1 MGGGT
6 RSASGSSGGG
16 VSKKSSPETGVPYT
30 GHNYDHNATYASIRE
45 MYADMHYH
53 PDFPTP
59 PLDPVY
65 PFLGQLV
72 YLYGVYMHSFHM
84 RVWCIYTRCMC
95 IYCIYTSYVL
105 RSTILHIPVIHNS
118 IFVYIGE
125 HPSLASFEQF
135 HTSLHHNQQ
144 QQQQQQRGGMVCLY
158 VCTIVL

>member
-1 MGGGT
+1 MCIVCFLYLGLNVQPINRQNSPSVGGGT

-30 GHNYDHNATYASIRE
+30 GHNYDHNTTYASIRE

-84 RVWCIYTRCMC
+84 HPLVVAVCVYGVYM
-95 IYCIYTSYVL
+95 
-105 RSTILHIPVIHNS
+105 
-118 IFVYIGE
+118 VYIY
-125 HPSLASFEQF
+125 S
-135 HTSLHHNQQ
+135 
-144 QQQQQQRGGMVCLY
+144 MYVYILY
-158 VCTIVL
+158 IY